1 MNKFRLNSKIDWAT
15 KIIDLLIVIIGITI
29 AFKLNNWNES
39 RKTNSE
45 VKSYIKSFYNENK
58 ANHDELVS
66 GLKFLKSK
74 KQRIDSLKQ
83 ILSSKN
89 YSNKRIKF
97 LVASMTSLPSFSP
110 ATITMQSI
118 TSSGKFDQIGSM
130 NLRKDIIRTYD
141 AYKETNKLGSSLSD
155 YEKQYI
161 MPFVFKNVHLI
172 NFSSIHSD
180 FVKNPLF
187 ENYVIGYDVLLNQ
200 LINGY
205 ERNLKSVNLLT
216 VKLTAAERN

>member
-1 MNKFRLNSKIDWAT
+1 MKKIHLNSKIDWAT
-15 KIIDLLIVIIGITI
+15 KFVDLLIVIIGITI

-39 RKTNSE
+39 LKTNSE
-45 VKSYIKSFYNENK
+45 VKSYIKSFYGENID
-58 ANHDELVS
+58 NHDVLVS

-74 KQRIDSLKQ
+74 KQSIDSLKQ

-97 LVASMTSLPSFSP
+97 LMASMTSLPDFSP
-110 ATITMQSI
+110 ATITMQGI
-118 TSSGKFDQIGSM
+118 TSSGKFDQIGNM

-141 AYKETNKLGSSLSD
+141 SYKETNALESLLSD
-155 YEKQYI
+155 YGKQYVT
-161 MPFVFKNVHLI
+161 PFIFKNIRLT

-180 FVKNPLF
+180 FIKNPLF

-205 ERNLKSVNLLT
+205 ERNLKSVNQLT
-216 VKLTAAERN
+216 LKLAAAEKN